1 MKPFGQTSTQL
12 RRGPAKVLEFPVPQT
27 RKLIV
32 PREHGSWGL
41 WLLPLVTGAI
51 LGAVRGAG
59 ASPATLAPLF
69 WFFVAS
75 ASAFLAYQPLEVLLG
90 LSPIKARSRLE
101 QQIAASWVLLAG
113 TAGAISAFEL
123 IRLARGRVL
132 LLALLGIACFA
143 IRMRLGK
150 TRAFRIVKQIL
161 GALSLSSAA
170 AGAYYV
176 TAGKFDRTALLLWA
190 ANWLFASAQI
200 EYVQMR
206 MRTVGARTRAEKL
219 NSAMGVYGLH
229 IALAGIAFGAFL
241 AALVPALV
249 AIAFL
254 PAIARLIVWTASE
267 PVKIDFHLLGFSELF
282 QSVLFSSLL
291 LCGFLLPL

>member
-1 MKPFGQTSTQL
+1 MNAFGQTSTRR
-12 RRGPAKVLEFPVPQT
+12 RRGPAKIIEFPLPQS

-41 WLLPLVTGAI
+41 WLLPLVTGAV
-51 LGAVRGAG
+51 LGIVHGAG
-59 ASPATLAPLF
+59 TSSAAVIPLF
-69 WFFVAS
+69 WFFVGS

-90 LSPIKARSRLE
+90 LSPIKARSRIE

-123 IRLARGRVL
+123 LRVGRGPVL
-132 LLALLGIACFA
+132 LLALLGAACFA
-143 IRMRLGK
+143 LRMYLGK
-150 TRAFRIVKQIL
+150 ARAFRIVKQVV

-176 TAGKFDRTALLLWA
+176 TAGRFDRTALLLWA

-200 EYVQMR
+200 EYVQLR
-206 MRTVGARTRAEKL
+206 MRTVGARTRSEKL
-219 NSAMGVYGLH
+219 RSAVGVYSLH
-229 IALAGIAFGAFL
+229 LVLAGIAFAAFL
-241 AALVPALV
+241 AGLVPALV

-254 PAIARLIVWTASE
+254 PAIARLLVWSASE
-267 PVKIDFHLLGFSELF
+267 PEKIDFHLLGFSELF